1 MEKDQLSRK
10 LAVILHADVVGSTS
24 LVQKNETLAHE
35 RIQDTFRR
43 FSETISSHNGS
54 AHEIRGDA
62 LVAEFPKVSDAVSA
76 SLAFQAINAIHN
88 EQLSDDLQPVL
99 RIGIAMGE
107 VVIADNT
114 VTGEGVVLAQR
125 LEQLAES
132 GSVCIQG
139 AAYDTLP
146 KRLPFEYENLGEQ
159 QIKGFDEPVKVY
171 SVSLRPGSVIPE
183 TESLAQPELE
193 ALEFSEKPSIA
204 VLPFINMSGDPE
216 QEYFSDGIT
225 EDIITDLSR
234 FRMISVIA
242 RNSTFTY
249 KKQAVK
255 VEEAAKE
262 LGADYVL
269 EGSVRKAGNRI
280 RVTAQLVDGKTANHL
295 WAERYDRDFDD
306 IFDVQDEL
314 THRIV
319 AIISTRIEFDALGR
333 AKRKGPTNMDAYDYV
348 LKGRELMDRR
358 SRTSTAEARNHFE
371 RAIELDS
378 EYSYAWTELA
388 GAHMYE
394 WNGGWTE
401 SPENSLC
408 RAMECAQ
415 KAVLMDQNDGRALLR
430 LGFNHFFNG
439 DLDQAW
445 RLMDRALELNP
456 NDAEALCRIGLCL
469 TFMGKNDEGIERL
482 EQSLQLE
489 PFGNSV
495 TEWYLGVAYF
505 ITRRY
510 REAIGALKGS
520 RAELAE
526 VQAWLAA
533 AYAQAGLTEQAKVEG
548 ATYLRAALEEMKG
561 NDVEPPASWIE
572 FLAERCPFLNK
583 DDMDH
588 FVDGLR
594 KAGLPK

>member
-1 MEKDQLSRK
+1 MAKDHLSRK
-10 LAVILHADVVGSTS
+10 LAVLLHADVVGSTS

-35 RIQDTFRR
+35 RIQGTFRR
-43 FSETISSHNGS
+43 LSQTIGNYGGV
-54 AHEIRGDA
+54 ALEIRGDA
-62 LVAEFPKVSDAVSA
+62 LVAEFAKASDSVSA
-76 SLAFQAINAIHN
+76 SLAFQAANTTLN
-88 EQLSDDLQPVL
+88 EHLSDDILPVL

-107 VVIADNT
+107 VVVADNT
-114 VTGEGVVLAQR
+114 VTGEGIVLAQR
-125 LEQLAES
+125 LEQLAEP
-132 GSVCIQG
+132 GSICIQG

-171 SVSLRPGSVIPE
+171 AVSLRSGGSIPE
-183 TESLAQPELE
+183 SDSLAQPKAG
-193 ALEFSEKPSIA
+193 ALELPEKPSIA
-204 VLPFINMSGDPE
+204 ILPFTNMSGDPE

-242 RNSTFTY
+242 RSSTFTY
-249 KKQAVK
+249 KKQTVQ

-262 LGADYVL
+262 LGADYIL
-269 EGSVRKAGNRI
+269 EGSVRKAGKRI

-314 THRIV
+314 TRRIV
-319 AIISTRIEFDALGR
+319 ATISTRIEFDALER
-333 AKRKGPTNMDAYDYV
+333 AKRKVPTNMDAYDHV

-371 RAIELDS
+371 KAIELDS

-394 WNGGWTE
+394 WNGGWTASHE
-401 SPENSLC
+401 DSLC
-408 RAMECAQ
+408 RAIECAE
-415 KAVLMDQNDGRALLR
+415 KAVLMDQNDGRALSR

-439 DLDQAW
+439 DFDQAW
-445 RLMDRALELNP
+445 RLIDRALALNP
-456 NDAEALCRIGLCL
+456 NDVETLCRIGLCL
-469 TFMGKNDEGIERL
+469 TFMGRNDEGIKRL
-482 EQSLQLE
+482 EHSLQLD
-489 PFGNSV
+489 PFGNSL

-505 ITRRY
+505 VTRRY

-520 RAELAE
+520 RAGLAE
-526 VQAWLAA
+526 VQVWLAA
-533 AYAQAGLTEQAKVEG
+533 TYAQAGLTEQAKTEG
-548 ATYLRAALEEMKG
+548 AAYLRAALEEMKG
-561 NDVEPPASWIE
+561 NDVEPPASWIG

>member
-1 MEKDQLSRK
+1 MTQSPVRK
-10 LAVILHADVVGSTS
+10 LAVLLHADVVGSTS
-24 LVQKNETLAHE
+24 LVQKNETIAHE
-35 RIQDTFRR
+35 RIQDAFHRLSAT
-43 FSETISSHNGS
+43 SSTYGGI

-62 LVAEFPKVSDAVSA
+62 LVAEFARTSDAVSA
-76 SLAFQAINAIHN
+76 SLAFQATNTTHN
-88 EQLSDDLQPVL
+88 EQLSDDIRPML

-107 VVIADNT
+107 VVVADNT
-114 VTGEGVVLAQR
+114 VTGEGIVLAQR
-125 LEQLAES
+125 LEQLAEP

-139 AAYDTLP
+139 AAYETVP

-171 SVSLRPGSVIPE
+171 AVSLRPGGAIPE
-183 TESLAQPELE
+183 SESLAQPEAETLE
-193 ALEFSEKPSIA
+193 LPEKPSIA
-204 VLPFINMSGDPE
+204 VLPFTNMSGDPE

-242 RNSTFTY
+242 RNSSFTY
-249 KKQAVK
+249 KKKTVK
-255 VEEAAKE
+255 VEEAAME

-314 THRIV
+314 TRRIV
-319 AIISTRIEFDALGR
+319 ATISTRIEFDALER
-333 AKRKGPTNMDAYDYV
+333 AKRKAPTNMDAYDHV

-358 SRTSTAEARNHFE
+358 SRTLLAEARSHFE
-371 RAIELDS
+371 KAIELDP
-378 EYSYAWTELA
+378 EYSHAWTELS
-388 GAHMYE
+388 GAHLYE
-394 WNGGWTE
+394 WNGAWTASLE
-401 SPENSLC
+401 ESLC
-408 RAMECAQ
+408 RAIECAE
-415 KAVLMDQNDGRALLR
+415 KAVLMDQNDGRALSR

-445 RLMDRALELNP
+445 RLIERALELNP
-456 NDAEALCRIGLCL
+456 NDVEALSRSGLFL
-469 TFMGKNDEGIERL
+469 TFMGKNDEAIERL
-482 EQSLQLE
+482 EHSLQLD

-495 TEWYLGVAYF
+495 TEWYLGIAYF
-505 ITRRY
+505 MARRY
-510 REAIGALKGS
+510 KEAIGSLKGS
-520 RAELAE
+520 RLGLAE

-533 AYAQAGLTEQAKVEG
+533 TYAQAGLTEQAKVEG
-548 ATYLRAALEEMKG
+548 AAYMRAALEEMKG
-561 NDVEPPASWIE
+561 NDAEPPASWIE
-572 FLAERCPFLNK
+572 FLAERGPFLNK